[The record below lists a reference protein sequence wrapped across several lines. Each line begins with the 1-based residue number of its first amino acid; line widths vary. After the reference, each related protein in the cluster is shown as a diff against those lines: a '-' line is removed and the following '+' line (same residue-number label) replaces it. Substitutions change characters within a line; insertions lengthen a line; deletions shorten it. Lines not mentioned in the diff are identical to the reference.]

1 MESKIEVEGLGS
13 LQKDLK
19 GIADKLTKKDLARA
33 LKSGAR
39 TFERA
44 VKNLAPKRTGLL
56 RRAIRTKVGKGKN
69 NAPYA
74 SVWVTFG
81 KVNTSKIKGLSQKQQ
96 KGKAYYAIMV
106 HNGTVVGVN
115 GKRLRSKESERAT
128 TRTKGAQRIKPH
140 PFVYDA
146 FEANVQAVA
155 DKILND
161 IASQL

>member
-1 MESKIEVEGLGS
+1 MKSKIEVEGLGT

-19 GIADKLTKKDLARA
+19 GIADKLTKKDLAKA
-33 LKSGAR
+33 LKPGAR
-39 TFERA
+39 VFQRA

-56 RRAIRTKVGKGKN
+56 RRTIRTKGGKGKSN
-69 NAPYA
+69 SPYA

-81 KVNTSKIKGLSQKQQ
+81 KVNTSKIKGLTKKQQ
-96 KGKAYYAIMV
+96 KRRAYYAIMV
-106 HNGTVVGVN
+106 HNGTVVGAN
-115 GKRLRSKESERAT
+115 GKRIRSE
-128 TRTKGAQRIKPH
+128 GAKAQGTQRIKPH

-146 FEANVQAVA
+146 FEAHVQAVA

>member
-33 LKSGAR
+33 LKPGAR
-39 TFERA
+39 TFQRA
-44 VKNLAPKRTGLL
+44 VKGLAPKRTGLL
-56 RRAIRTKVGKGKN
+56 QRAIRTKVGKGKN

-81 KVNTSKIKGLSQKQQ
+81 KVNTSKIKGLTKKQQ
-96 KGKAYYAIMV
+96 KGQAYYALMV
-106 HNGTVVGVN
+106 HNGTVVGVD
-115 GKRLRSKESERAT
+115 GKRIRSVTRAQ
-128 TRTKGAQRIKPH
+128 GAQLIKPN

-146 FEANVQAVA
+146 FEANVRAVA

-161 IASQL
+161 ISSSL